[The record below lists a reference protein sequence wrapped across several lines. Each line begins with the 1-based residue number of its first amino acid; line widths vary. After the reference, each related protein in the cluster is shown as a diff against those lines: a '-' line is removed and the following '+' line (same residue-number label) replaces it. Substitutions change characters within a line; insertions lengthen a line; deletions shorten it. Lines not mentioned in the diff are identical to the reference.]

1 MEDKK
6 LIADILKEGLEPV
19 EVNSDIDILNERLR
33 NALRGLL
40 LETKSKKKKKQ
51 LKRKQDKKNRK
62 DADKESANYQKWYK
76 DIERTFF
83 TQDDSIEKRNKVQYR
98 QVDFVRALNPN
109 YETASE
115 DEKSSMRSEFSQKL
129 RQYVADTGDGRKV
142 ERHFTEN
149 ELADIRKLM
158 QKPG

>member
-33 NALRGLL
+33 NALRGFL
-40 LETKSKKKKKQ
+40 LETKSKKKQ
-51 LKRKQDKKNRK
+51 LKRKQDKKKRK

-83 TQDDSIEKRNKVQYR
+83 TQDDSIDKRNKVQYR
-98 QVDFVRALNPN
+98 QVDFVRALNPS

-129 RQYVADTGDGRKV
+129 RQYVADAGDGRKV
-142 ERHFTEN
+142 ERHFTEE
-149 ELADIRKLM
+149 ELGDIRKLM

>member
-6 LIADILKEGLEPV
+6 LIAKILKEGLEPV
-19 EVNSDIDILNERLR
+19 KVDTDSEVLNERLR
-33 NALRGLL
+33 SSVRDLL
-40 LETKSKKKKKQ
+40 SEAKSKEKDDKKKDD
-51 LKRKQDKKNRK
+51 DKDSSTYR
-62 DADKESANYQKWYK
+62 KWYK
-76 DIERTFF
+76 DVERTFF
-83 TQDDSIEKRNKVQYR
+83 TQDDSSAKRSKVQYR
-98 QVDFVRALNPN
+98 QVDFVRALNPS
-109 YETASE
+109 YENSSE

-129 RQYVADTGDGRKV
+129 RQYVADAGDGRKV